1 MEKRNSVSAGLC
13 AWVISIVR
21 YYDVVVVVEP
31 KKRSLRIAN
40 DILEKSESALN
51 SLRKRLSALQN
62 RFDGLISQQ
71 KTAQLLMD
79 EAKNIAER
87 GFLLISCSV
96 SKFHSSTLR
105 EKLFFSLNFFL
116 VDFFFPRHLNDTFLP
131 TQSTI
136 SFSLLCFAVL
146 FSLTTPHSFLNP
158 SHICSCKLIPLG
170 DLRLELAQRIISTL
184 GKNKEL
190 WIHEV
195 NRCYMLEYICWNIQL
210 LVYILC
216 FCLCVDYFMQS

>member
-79 EAKNIAER
+79 EAKNNAER
-87 GFLLISCSV
+87 G
-96 SKFHSSTLR
+96 
-105 EKLFFSLNFFL
+105 
-116 VDFFFPRHLNDTFLP
+116 
-131 TQSTI
+131 
-136 SFSLLCFAVL
+136 
-146 FSLTTPHSFLNP
+146 SFLFPALSPN
-158 SHICSCKLIPLG
+158 SIRPL
-170 DLRLELAQRIISTL
+170 
-184 GKNKEL
+184 
-190 WIHEV
+190 
-195 NRCYMLEYICWNIQL
+195 
-210 LVYILC
+210 
-216 FCLCVDYFMQS
+216 